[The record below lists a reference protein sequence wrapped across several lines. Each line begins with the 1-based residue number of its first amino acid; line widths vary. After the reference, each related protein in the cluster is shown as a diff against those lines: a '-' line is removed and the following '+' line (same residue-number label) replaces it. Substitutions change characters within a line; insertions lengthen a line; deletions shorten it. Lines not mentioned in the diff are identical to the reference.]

1 MTTQSGVA
9 SRFRFWFDVVMIAVY
24 LSAAIITLLVDQLYG
39 LPSLNRYVIAATLF
53 LYSGYRIY
61 KAIAARRDTLKNE
74 A

>member
-24 LSAAIITLLVDQLYG
+24 ATAGIFTLVIDQFLD
-39 LPSLNRYVIAATLF
+39 LPMMNRYVIAVTLF
-53 LYSGYRIY
+53 AYSGYRVY
-61 KAIAARRDTLKNE
+61 KMMELRRETQKDE